1 MLEFAN
7 IYTTRSVKWTN
18 FSSLLQSETHHEY
31 RSSGEQLPV
40 AQKAVSSD
48 NLHFHFWRKRIH
60 MAGASKRTYDITS
73 LQRGLNL
80 LRLFGESPSGLTAKQ
95 VAGLSRL
102 PVSTVHRFLANL
114 VTAGFLS
121 NNEDGHYHLGIA
133 CFAIGQAAVGQLDIR
148 RLSLPYLRELNQQT
162 RETIHLTVR
171 HGLSAVYV
179 EKLDSPEPLRIHS
192 RIGAAVPL
200 HCTAVGKVMLAYMPQ
215 EEHDRILPE
224 LPMKRLTPNT
234 VGSLQEME
242 TELFRVR
249 KNGYACDLEEH
260 EMHIRCV
267 AAPIWDH
274 TGSVQSSLSITAPL
288 VRMPVTRLRQLAP
301 LIQAAGLHI
310 SRELGYLPGGNLAS
324 RASADKRQTAETR
337 IAKV

>member
-1 MLEFAN
+1 MPA
-7 IYTTRSVKWTN
+7 R
-18 FSSLLQSETHHEY
+18 
-31 RSSGEQLPV
+31 P
-40 AQKAVSSD
+40 
-48 NLHFHFWRKRIH
+48 
-60 MAGASKRTYDITS
+60 KRTYDITA
-73 LQRGLNL
+73 LQRGLRL
-80 LRLFGESPSGLTAKQ
+80 LHLFSQYSRGLTAKQ

-121 NNEDGHYHLGIA
+121 CDVDGTYHLGIA

-148 RLSLPYLRELNQQT
+148 RLSLPYLRELNHQT

-200 HCTAVGKVMLAYMPQ
+200 YCTAVGKVMLAYMPEEEQ
-215 EEHDRILPE
+215 ERILPE
-224 LPMKRLTPNT
+224 IAIKRLTANT
-234 VGSLQEME
+234 VGNLQELK
-242 TELFRVR
+242 TELYRVR

-260 EMHIRCV
+260 EMHIRCM

-274 TGSVQSSLSITAPL
+274 AGAVQSSVSITAPV

-301 LIQAAGLHI
+301 LIQSAGLQI
-310 SRELGYLPGGNLAS
+310 SRELGYQPPAALNGDKSGNTES
-324 RASADKRQTAETR
+324 RF
-337 IAKV
+337 AKVSF